1 MDNLIEV
8 EIEVKLYAILRRYR
22 PDNAGGAMHHPF
34 AVTLPEGSAAAAL
47 VAHLQIPDKL
57 VAAIACNEASADW
70 DTILHDGD
78 KVALFPPTAG
88 G

>member
-1 MDNLIEV
+1 MDDLIEV